1 VVATIAPICVDRFQ
15 RSTDADA
22 NLTAL
27 KKVNAWEQGTFVE
40 EGGWAVMLG
49 GKTADSG
56 VLQACAALLGN
67 LK

>member
-40 EGGWAVMLG
+40 KGGWAVMLG

-56 VLQACAALLGN
+56 VP
-67 LK
+67 